1 MDFSENFLKRSIT
14 AVILTLAFL
23 ATNILY
29 FETFLLLLVVSS
41 IALLKEWWAL
51 SVKWNGYF
59 TRSVIGF
66 LWFAPALL
74 ALGWLRFMYGASPV
88 FWAVSIVVASDVAA
102 YVFGRTF
109 GKRKIFPVISPGKT
123 WEGFLGGL
131 TAAGLVGALLGV
143 CLGGAWALAGVLV
156 ALLTGIAGVMGDLV
170 ESYVKRWAGVKDSGK
185 SLPGHGGVL
194 DRLDSHLFGLPI
206 FVVGVMMIGW
216 PT

>member
-1 MDFSENFLKRSIT
+1 MDFSENFLKRSLT
-14 AVILTLAFL
+14 AAILTLVFL
-23 ATNILY
+23 AANILY

-41 IALLKEWWAL
+41 IALLKEWWEL
-51 SVKWNGYF
+51 SGKWNGYL

-66 LWFAPALL
+66 FWFAPALF
-74 ALGWLRFMYGASPV
+74 ALVWLRYMHGASPV

-123 WEGFLGGL
+123 WEGLLGGL
-131 TAAGLVGALLGV
+131 TAAGVVGAVLGV
-143 CLGGAWALAGVLV
+143 FLGGDWALGGVLV

-170 ESYVKRWAGVKDSGK
+170 ESYVKRCAGVKDSGK
-185 SLPGHGGVL
+185 ILPGHGGVL

-216 PT
+216 PK